1 MQSTSSESTISK
13 LNQLKI
19 KIPQND
25 TNIEENK
32 FEQYLEFNWDVIFS
46 IMIPEIV
53 IEKQT
58 KEKFVEMDWD
68 SIQENW
74 MEVYKHQDC
83 DYEYDCVDGIYE

>member
-1 MQSTSSESTISK
+1 MQSTSSDSTISK
-13 LNQLKI
+13 LNQLRI

-25 TNIEENK
+25 SKIKENK
-32 FEQYLEFNWDVIFS
+32 FEQNLELNWDFIFN

-58 KEKFVEMDWD
+58 QDKFVEMDWD
-68 SIQENW
+68 W